1 MPIAV
6 KDNVD
11 VLDLPTSAGTPALHG
26 SRPGRDHHAVARLR
40 AALNTPDGKKAAQV
54 ISSQHAATLERAAQA
69 AQRGDMGE
77 AARLAQQL
85 MQSPEGT
92 QLAHKLRQIFRK

>member
-1 MPIAV
+1 MSDENEIIRRLAEQ
-6 KDNVD
+6 
-11 VLDLPTSAGTPALHG
+11 AGSP
-26 SRPGRDHHAVARLR
+26 DAVARLR

-92 QLAHKLRQIFRK
+92 QLAHKLRQIFGK